1 MKNIFF
7 SLIAIVI
14 STTTYSQENPKNE
27 FDYLGKIHNEVIL
40 EFIKVNSKP
49 ALSIDQV
56 LTNVKP
62 VILSNSTYKQKFGS
76 QYSNLK
82 EDEIR
87 KYMPD
92 IANNFSTLVND
103 QKISSDAKKLLDEL
117 LSYINNTSD
126 YNTILKN
133 VITFED
139 KVLNYDILKSEKE
152 LILSSSSIARYSS
165 YLWLVQ
171 KPKTPNDTTESRG
184 RGFWIILADVGGGI
198 LGAGGGYAGVAACAS
213 AGSLIAEQ
221 LTGKGK

>member
-1 MKNIFF
+1 MKNLFF
-7 SLIAIVI
+7 SLIAIAFSAI
-14 STTTYSQENPKNE
+14 TYSQENPKNE
-27 FDYLGKIHNEVIL
+27 FDYMGKIHNEVIL
-40 EFIKVNSKP
+40 EFIKNNSKP
-49 ALSIDQV
+49 ALSIDEV

-62 VILSNSTYKQKFGS
+62 VILSNNTYKQKFGS

-82 EDEIR
+82 EEEVR

-103 QKISSDAKKLLDEL
+103 QKISSEAKKLLNEL
-117 LSYINNTSD
+117 LGFINNSSE
-126 YNTILKN
+126 YNTIFKN
-133 VITFED
+133 VIAFED
-139 KVLNYDILKSEKE
+139 KVLESNIVKSEKE

-171 KPKTPNDTTESRG
+171 KPKTPNDTTASRR

-198 LGAGGGYAGVAACAS
+198 LGSGGGLAGTVAGAA

-221 LTGKGK
+221 VTGKGN

>member
-82 EDEIR
+82 EDEVR

-139 KVLNYDILKSEKE
+139 KVLNYDILKYEKE